1 MGGNVREW
9 VHDYYQTNLYNNS
22 AERIRFGGPQ
32 ENVEQQNTVRGGS
45 FDISNGVPFHT
56 WYRSGLPGG
65 LREVDLGFRCALPA
79 TPRETGMDCISEVDC
94 LTGSCQGED
103 GAKVCL

>member
-1 MGGNVREW
+1 MGGNVR
-9 VHDYYQTNLYNNS
+9 VGHDYYQTNLYNNS

-45 FDISNGVPFHT
+45 FDISSGVPFHT
-56 WYRSGLPGG
+56 WHRSGLPAAYAK
-65 LREVDLGFRCALPA
+65 LTWASVAPSP
-79 TPRETGMDCISEVDC
+79 TPKTGMDCISGVDC